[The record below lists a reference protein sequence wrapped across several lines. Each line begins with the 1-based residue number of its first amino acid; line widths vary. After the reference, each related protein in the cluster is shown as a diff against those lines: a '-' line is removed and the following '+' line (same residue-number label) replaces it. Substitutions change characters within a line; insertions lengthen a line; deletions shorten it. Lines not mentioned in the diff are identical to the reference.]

1 LVAMVLFHVEVNNV
15 GVGLQPRL
23 GGIPLVANRTNP
35 GFLNGVV
42 SDFQMIDEN
51 VIVDGLE
58 LALVNFAVVDGFVSP
73 GQVVYD
79 QSVVM
84 HSLEVVGQVGALVAA
99 EPGPVVGRLVVLDK
113 SRSSFKLGLTWT

>member
-51 VIVDGLE
+51 VIVDCLE

-99 EPGPVVGRLVVLDK
+99 EPGPVVDRLVVLDK

>member
-1 LVAMVLFHVEVNNV
+1 MENDN
-15 GVGLQPRL
+15 
-23 GGIPLVANRTNP
+23 T
-35 GFLNGVV
+35 NGVV

-99 EPGPVVGRLVVLDK
+99 EPGPVVDRLVVLDK
-113 SRSSFKLGLTWT
+113 SRSSFKLRLT

>member
-1 LVAMVLFHVEVNNV
+1 MVLFHVEVNNV

>member
-1 LVAMVLFHVEVNNV
+1 MVAMVLFHVEVNNV

-99 EPGPVVGRLVVLDK
+99 EPGPVVDRLVVLDK

>member
-1 LVAMVLFHVEVNNV
+1 
-15 GVGLQPRL
+15 
-23 GGIPLVANRTNP
+23 
-35 GFLNGVV
+35 
-42 SDFQMIDEN
+42 MIDEN
-51 VIVDGLE
+51 VIVDCLE

-99 EPGPVVGRLVVLDK
+99 EPGPVVD
-113 SRSSFKLGLTWT
+113 

>member
-1 LVAMVLFHVEVNNV
+1 MVAMVLFHVEVNNV

-35 GFLNGVV
+35 GFLNGIV

-51 VIVDGLE
+51 VIVDCLE

-99 EPGPVVGRLVVLDK
+99 EPGPVVDRLVVLDK